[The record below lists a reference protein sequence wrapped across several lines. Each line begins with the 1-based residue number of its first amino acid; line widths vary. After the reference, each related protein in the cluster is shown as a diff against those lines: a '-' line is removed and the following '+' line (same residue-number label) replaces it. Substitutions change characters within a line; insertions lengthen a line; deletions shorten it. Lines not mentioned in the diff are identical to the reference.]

1 MKTTATTFKGAI
13 LYLARAE
20 QLFVH
25 LVIDDYGGVGNGSL
39 RWFLEIAS
47 ICNNQWTLLILLLFL
62 LILIG
67 YSK

>member
-1 MKTTATTFKGAI
+1 MKTTATTFKGVI

-25 LVIDDYGGVGNGSL
+25 LVIDDYGGVRNGFW
-39 RWFLEIAS
+39 RWSIATTT
-47 ICNNQWTLLILLLFL
+47 ICNQWLLILLLLIL

-67 YSK
+67 YGK